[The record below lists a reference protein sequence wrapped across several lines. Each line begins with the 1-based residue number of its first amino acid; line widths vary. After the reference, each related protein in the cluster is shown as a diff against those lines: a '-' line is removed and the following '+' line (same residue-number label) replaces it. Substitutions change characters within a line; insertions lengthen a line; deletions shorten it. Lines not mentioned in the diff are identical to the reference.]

1 MYQGFGYGYVQL
13 CNKQHQSLSRF
24 RRLYI
29 LHHTKLSQC
38 CAICKT
44 YIYILQTL
52 PEPSVW
58 VTRLGVSCPYEF
70 KIQSS
75 LDSFFTSVSD
85 FRNMSYRTMDCLP
98 ATSYN
103 YSLCGKFGILSLYFS
118 LCPRSLSP
126 LFLTLLSLFRSRSH
140 DNVRNMTNYTKN
152 HIVSKNIEKTHVE
165 EIVGSQT
172 KITV

>member
-24 RRLYI
+24 RHLCI

-103 YSLCGKFGILSLYFS
+103 YSLCGKFEILSLFLSLFFSVSLSLFFS
-118 LCPRSLSP
+118 LI
-126 LFLTLLSLFRSRSH
+126 FLSLFRSLSLS
-140 DNVRNMTNYTKN
+140 MAG
-152 HIVSKNIEKTHVE
+152 I
-165 EIVGSQT
+165 
-172 KITV
+172 

>member
-24 RRLYI
+24 RRLCI

-44 YIYILQTL
+44 CIYILQIL

-118 LCPRSLSP
+118 LCPRSLS
-126 LFLTLLSLFRSRSH
+126 LLYFSLFSLSFARSLSH
-140 DNVRNMTNYTKN
+140 DNVRNMTNYKKTY
-152 HIVSKNIEKTHVE
+152 SK
-165 EIVGSQT
+165 
-172 KITV
+172 